1 MAALLASACGK
12 SSHDDLHASAGA
24 ETGGAAGT
32 SPNPAGAGTRS
43 GGAAGTVGAAVSG
56 TGGGGETW
64 SGGGTSNGG
73 GSGSANAGAGT
84 AGGQSGGSAGAPAGG
99 SGGADADLGFQ
110 CGSAE
115 HCDVGQAC
123 VRCMLSQDNSVLRC
137 VPHPIDQPTGY
148 AAAMA
153 DCLNS
158 PTSFDDCDGPED
170 CAPGEY
176 CVAME
181 GAQGLSRCRSAPATG
196 LKSCCFACDALT
208 NCTLC
213 KTNADCPASEKTCAP
228 VLSGPASLK
237 GCQ

>member
-137 VPHPIDQPTGY
+137 VPHPIDQPTSY
-148 AAAMA
+148 AAALA

-158 PTSFDDCDGPED
+158 PISYDDCDGPED

-176 CVAME
+176 CVATE
-181 GAQGLSRCRSAPATG
+181 GTQGLSRCRSAPATG

>member
-32 SPNPAGAGTRS
+32 SPNPAGAGTTS

-56 TGGGGETW
+56 SGG
-64 SGGGTSNGG
+64 GGGTSSGGGSPEGG
-73 GSGSANAGAGT
+73 GSGNANAGAGT
-84 AGGQSGGSAGAPAGG
+84 AGGQSGGTAGAPA
-99 SGGADADLGFQ
+99 GGADADLGFQ

-115 HCDVGQAC
+115 HCDIGKAC

-213 KTNADCPASEKTCAP
+213 KTNADCPASENTCAP